1 MAGVTSC
8 ALTAGTRLRAACTL
22 SIFLFLISLGGTAFA
37 LSPDRDI
44 HQLVHRSWGEQE
56 GYPGRAQD
64 LAQTTD
70 GFLWIATDKGLF
82 RFDGVRFERY
92 TPASGDKLSD
102 GPVRG
107 LRAISDGSL
116 WIAYRLENKI
126 CVLRNGNLKCYG
138 NADGVTSYPDA
149 IVQDHEGTLW
159 ANTWNGLIRFNGTRW
174 ERIGNKWN
182 FPEYV
187 PEETSGALFVDS
199 RGTLWTGVN
208 HTVLY
213 LKQGSKRF
221 EPTGV
226 FAGYSNSIAEAPDGM
241 IWLSDNLGYVRA
253 ISTSVSAKSAAI
265 AKCEVETPSGKA
277 PNCPGEDP
285 TVIKLRHAGSL
296 LFDRNGSLWMTGLN
310 SGVFRVS
317 HPERL
322 AERRPVRVND
332 RRIPKTSEDL
342 QNFTSK
348 DGLSSDSGAPVLEDR
363 EGNIWVATRDGLDQ
377 FRDGAL
383 VPIALPKSLIRVA
396 IAPADNGDLWAVG
409 SWAYVARIRA
419 DSSNISLVPADAFK
433 AYRDAAGA
441 TWLLGDSLEQ
451 WKDGAFRKMA
461 PSPYGFLTG
470 PGTWQVVGDRFGR
483 LWAFSNGHG
492 FFSLDHNRWK
502 AWATPAEVAKLHVA
516 DMFCDS
522 TDLIWVST
530 YEGDVITLDKG
541 DVKDYPVKSDSPLR
555 NVKAF
560 AERAPHEIW
569 VGGAGGLAL
578 IDSGRIRPIKPEAL
592 DSLNDVTG
600 VVDAGSDGLWLN
612 TANGVIHV
620 SKDEVDRALS
630 DPSYRFQE
638 ELFDSSDGLPG
649 QSDAIYPFPKA
660 VQGTDGRIWFTA
672 ARGLAWVDPKNRKY
686 LKNAQPP
693 PISITSISAGSSL
706 YTRLTDLRLPSH
718 TANLHISYTA
728 LSLSIPERVR
738 FRYKLEGLDKD
749 WQDAGTRR
757 QAFYTNLGPGSYRFR
772 VIACNNDGVW
782 NEVGDQLDFSI
793 APAWFQTNLFRAACL
808 AAFALLLWTVYRL
821 RVRSIQLRSKQLASI
836 NTKLETQ
843 IAENAELYTDLQLQ
857 VGLLQH
863 LPVSAWTLKPDG
875 SPDFVNQ
882 VWLEFAGQT
891 PDFVRSHP
899 EAWMTAVH
907 PEDRE
912 MAVKAFWD
920 GVHSEHDFAFETR
933 SLRAQDG
940 TYRWHL
946 QQAVAL
952 RDAQGKVLR
961 FVGTTTDIHDQK
973 CIEEALR
980 QAQSDLARIHRAT
993 TMGELAA
1000 SLAHEISQPI
1010 SGAVTNANV
1019 CLRRLGHDKPDLDE
1033 VRAAV
1038 ARIVR
1043 DGERAAEILG
1053 KIRSQFQK
1061 GVLYR
1066 ELLDVNQ
1073 INRDTIALL
1082 RGEAMRYNIT
1092 IRTEMADV
1100 LPHVIG
1106 DHVQLQQVVMN
1117 LIMNSIEAMKDVA
1130 RMRELVIRSAPV
1142 ADGQILVSLS
1152 DTGTGFPPE
1161 LARQIF
1167 DPFFT
1172 TKPNGTGMGLRISQS
1187 IIESHGGRLWAESAV
1202 DQGATFNFTLPAA
1215 NTVSG

>member
-1 MAGVTSC
+1 MKVV
-8 ALTAGTRLRAACTL
+8 RTL
-22 SIFLFLISLGGTAFA
+22 SICTFLLSLVAAAGA
-37 LSPDRDI
+37 LNPDRDI
-44 HQLVHRSWGEQE
+44 HQLMHRSWGEE
-56 GYPGRAQD
+56 DGYPGRTED

-70 GFLWIATDKGLF
+70 GFLWLGTDDGLF
-82 RFDGVRFERY
+82 RFDGAHFERY
-92 TPASGDKLSD
+92 VSRSGDKLSD

-174 ERIGNKWN
+174 ERIGNEWN
-182 FPEYV
+182 FPEDV

-226 FAGYSNSIAEAPDGM
+226 FAGYSNSIAEALDGM

-265 AKCEVETPSGKA
+265 AKCEVETPSGTA
-277 PNCPGEDP
+277 PNCPGEGP

-296 LFDRNGSLWMTGLN
+296 LFDRNGSLWMTCSN
-310 SGVFRVS
+310 SGVFRVP

-322 AERRPVRVND
+322 AERLPVRVND
-332 RRIPKTSEDL
+332 RRISKTSEVL

-396 IAPADNGDLWAVG
+396 IAPADGGDLWGVG

-433 AYRDAAGA
+433 AYRDAAGV

-470 PGTWQVVGDRFGR
+470 PGTWQVAGDRFGR

-492 FFSLDHNRWK
+492 FFSLGHNRWK

-541 DVKDYPVKSDSPLR
+541 EVEDYPVKSDSPLR

-560 AERAPHEIW
+560 AERAPHEVW

-600 VVDAGSDGLWLN
+600 VVDAGSEGLWLN

-620 SKDEVDRALS
+620 SKDEVDRALR

-649 QSDAIYPFPKA
+649 QSEAIYPYPKA

-672 ARGLAWVDPKNRKY
+672 ARGVAWIDPKSKTSR
-686 LKNAQPP
+686 NAIPP
-693 PISITSISAGSSL
+693 PVSITSVSADGSPHL
-706 YTRLTDLRLPSH
+706 QLADLRLPAH
-718 TANLHISYTA
+718 TANVQIRYTA
-728 LSLSIPERVR
+728 LSLSVPERVH
-738 FRYKLEGLDKD
+738 FRYKLEGSDRD
-749 WQDAGTRR
+749 WLEVGARR
-757 QAFYTNLGPGSYRFR
+757 EAFYTNLGPRHYRFR
-772 VIACNNDGVW
+772 VIACNQDGIW
-782 NEVGDQLDFSI
+782 NNVGAVVEFTI
-793 APAWFQTNLFRAACL
+793 APAWYQTLWFRLCCL
-808 AAFALLLWTVYRL
+808 AALLLLLWAAYLFRVRHLEAQFAAGLEVRVDERTRIARDLHDTLLQSFNALLLRLQTVSNVLPAQPDEAKQRID
-821 RVRSIQLRSKQLASI
+821 RAIEQASDAITEGRDTVNELRSSGS
-836 NTKLETQ
+836 T
-843 IAENAELYTDLQLQ
+843 
-857 VGLLQH
+857 
-863 LPVSAWTLKPDG
+863 TL
-875 SPDFVNQ
+875 
-882 VWLEFAGQT
+882 
-891 PDFVRSHP
+891 
-899 EAWMTAVH
+899 
-907 PEDRE
+907 
-912 MAVKAFWD
+912 
-920 GVHSEHDFAFETR
+920 
-933 SLRAQDG
+933 
-940 TYRWHL
+940 
-946 QQAVAL
+946 
-952 RDAQGKVLR
+952 
-961 FVGTTTDIHDQK
+961 
-973 CIEEALR
+973 
-980 QAQSDLARIHRAT
+980 
-993 TMGELAA
+993 
-1000 SLAHEISQPI
+1000 
-1010 SGAVTNANV
+1010 
-1019 CLRRLGHDKPDLDE
+1019 DLDQAISNFARELLSGSALEPVPE
-1033 VRAAV
+1033 VHVRV
-1038 ARIVR
+1038 EGTPKPLNPIVR
-1043 DGERAAEILG
+1043 DEVYRIVTEALHNAIRHANAGRIEVEI
-1053 KIRSQFQK
+1053 RYDEHQ
-1061 GVLYR
+1061 
-1066 ELLDVNQ
+1066 
-1073 INRDTIALL
+1073 L
-1082 RGEAMRYNIT
+1082 RLR
-1092 IRTEMADV
+1092 
-1100 LPHVIG
+1100 IG
-1106 DHVQLQQVVMN
+1106 D
-1117 LIMNSIEAMKDVA
+1117 
-1130 RMRELVIRSAPV
+1130 
-1142 ADGQILVSLS
+1142 
-1152 DTGTGFPPE
+1152 
-1161 LARQIF
+1161 
-1167 DPFFT
+1167 
-1172 TKPNGTGMGLRISQS
+1172 NGTGIDAAILDRDHKPGHWGLRGMRERAKSVGGTVEVWSQIDIGTEIELS
-1187 IIESHGGRLWAESAV
+1187 I
-1202 DQGATFNFTLPAA
+1202 PAA
-1215 NTVSG
+1215 SVYATSPTARWSVLSRFGRS